1 MTFVYSE
8 ELPANK
14 EVKTWKESQ
23 PGRSRLSD
31 LLLMWFQDRF
41 EDDVSFKNI
50 FWKWLFVPEEIVSTL
65 DLSLLSIEGFLGHMV
80 EECRDELSAY
90 ELY

>member
-1 MTFVYSE
+1 
-8 ELPANK
+8 
-14 EVKTWKESQ
+14 
-23 PGRSRLSD
+23 
-31 LLLMWFQDRF
+31 MWFQDRF
-41 EDDVSFKNI
+41 EDDVCFKNI